1 MVVPPTLYIQPN
13 RYLNGFHNK
22 IFLTVDTCDRS
33 LNESY
38 GNEISVSIGSSVTFE
53 CTCLNDTAQ
62 WELNGVDI
70 INNTH
75 YIINATSG
83 TLTIPVVRI
92 SDEGNYTCNSSS
104 VSLTVTS
111 KYNYAALQLICNLP
125 LVPTI
130 TISGQYNELTVGS
143 SVSIICTTVS
153 FIPNSEIKWQSSSFN
168 SDSNELII
176 NPVMLSHNNK
186 TFTCVVSS
194 DLFNRNLTENVTITV
209 LG

>member
-1 MVVPPTLYIQPN
+1 MTA
-13 RYLNGFHNK
+13 
-22 IFLTVDTCDRS
+22 DTCDRS

-38 GNEISVSIGSSVTFE
+38 GNEISVSIGSSITFE

-70 INNTH
+70 SNNTH

-83 TLTIPVVRI
+83 TLTIPVVRS
-92 SDEGNYTCNSSS
+92 SDNGTYICNSSS

-111 KYNYAALQLICNLP
+111 KYNYATLQLICTST

-130 TISGQYNELTVGS
+130 TISGQHTELAVGS
-143 SVSIICTTVS
+143 SVGIICTTIPL
-153 FIPNSEIKWQSSSFN
+153 IPNSEIKWQSSN